1 MDQQARETI
10 FNMASQQGNAN
21 QNYNEISLLICQN
34 DYLQKTAKKK
44 FSKNVEKRDIS
55 YTVGGNAIGA
65 GTVGNT

>member
-1 MDQQARETI
+1 MQMDQQARETI

-34 DYLQKTAKKK
+34 DYLQKK